1 MKEIR
6 ELDQSTL
13 TTEQKLGILLCA
25 NLYFDDD
32 IDNAINMIREHK
44 LGSVWISHAHPKRA
58 EIMARVREA
67 ADYPILIMCDAEQGY
82 APYNIPGGIALTA
95 AGANEE
101 YAHSFGRLNATM
113 IAAEGYNLIC
123 SPVLDG
129 RSFNCPCGGTTRN
142 FGPDREIAA
151 KLGGAMAR
159 GMHEGGVLTCA
170 KHYPSAQRSTPHD
183 SHMRE
188 GFDYDTREELVEHAL
203 YPYRKLIE
211 QDLIDG
217 VMVGH
222 HLLPNIDPERPAS
235 LSRPVLD
242 ILRDECGFRGFYITD
257 ALNMMGVVLKY
268 GNHITTP
275 MAVEAGCDIPLS
287 WGIPSKEAYQ
297 TLLDGYRDGMIT
309 DEQLELSVSR
319 ILAAQHKVTLLPKD
333 TKILQEDVDNIER
346 INKECISSVC
356 AEGYTP
362 TIDPA
367 GKHLFVIMTDGTVEL
382 GKMEYDAFS
391 GKAYNPPH
399 IADTIRSL
407 FPNSG
412 VVTMPDHPN
421 YEQNMTLFKKQQL
434 YDDIVYITYY
444 SSMCFIGRECLTPRT
459 IDMMD
464 ALQSTDR
471 IVAHLHFGNP
481 FVATDAPFV
490 PRVLLGWLNEG
501 CIDHTLEILAGKA
514 ECLGTQ
520 PYADYL
526 RFHKKG
532 DVIC

>member
-1 MKEIR
+1 MKE
-6 ELDQSTL
+6 LDRASL
-13 TTEQKLGILLCA
+13 TTEQKLGLLLCA
-25 NLYFDDD
+25 NIGPHGEADVEDALQ
-32 IDNAINMIREHK
+32 MIREHR
-44 LGSVWISHAHPKRA
+44 LGSVWVSHALKNHA
-58 EIMARVREA
+58 DILARVREA

-82 APYNIPGGIALTA
+82 APYSIPGVISLTA

-101 YAHSFGRLNATM
+101 YARSFGRLTATT
-113 IAAEGYNLIC
+113 IANEGYNLIC

-142 FGPDREIAA
+142 FGPDREVAA
-151 KLGGAMAR
+151 RLGGAMAR

-170 KHYPSAQRSTPHD
+170 KHYPSAQHSTPHD

-188 GFDYDTREELVEHAL
+188 GFDYDTKEQLVESAL

-211 QDLIDG
+211 EDLIDG

-222 HLLPNIDPERPAS
+222 HLLPNIDPDRPAS

-268 GNHITTP
+268 GNYKTTP
-275 MAVEAGCDIPLS
+275 MAVEAGCDVPLS
-287 WGIPSKEAYQ
+287 WGIPCREAYK

-309 DEQLELSVSR
+309 DEQLELSVGR
-319 ILAAQHKVTLLPKD
+319 VLDAQHKVTLLPKN
-333 TKILQEDVDNIER
+333 TKILPEDVENVAR
-346 INKECISSVC
+346 INRECISAVC
-356 AEGYTP
+356 AEGYTH
-362 TIDPA
+362 TVDPD

-391 GKAYNPPH
+391 GKSYNPIH
-399 IADTIRSL
+399 IAETIRSL

-412 VVTMPDHPN
+412 VVTHPDHPN

-490 PRVLLGWLNEG
+490 PRVLLGWVTEA
-501 CIDHTLEILAGKA
+501 CIDHTLAILAGKA

-532 DVIC
+532 DILC